1 MIAALVTGAVLLVV
15 VLHVFAFAMCKA
27 AARADDLSE
36 RLIAELGLD
45 PE

>member
-1 MIAALVTGAVLLVV
+1 MLIAIAAGGLALLT
-15 VLHVFAFAMCKA
+15 LFAYA
-27 AARADDLSE
+27 AARAGGQADDLSE

>member
-1 MIAALVTGAVLLVV
+1 MLIAIGAGLAFLTLL
-15 VLHVFAFAMCKA
+15 AYA
-27 AARADDLSE
+27 AARAGGRADDLSD